1 MDEIVTMKLKD
12 NEINTDRI
20 KLNDNKTNQNKIN
33 EHNNY
38 ISNQIHSKSEQIQFY
53 PKNFIISHNKN
64 YNEIY
69 NFYIN
74 KNKKSSKEISEK
86 ERIKFLL
93 ERFNNNQSLKCN
105 ILVRSDNFYVYSN
118 TDHFIFSAHKI
129 KNKLYFNYII
139 SSDYEGKNKIAQIN
153 SSLFKNEFI
162 MYDCGISPKEINNGN
177 NNSNNNLRRYLLQVK
192 FKSEHNLQRG
202 YVYLPE
208 TNYEI
213 NIFYNKDKDK
223 NDKLSKLQKGV
234 LLYKTEEPEFDLVKR
249 KYVNKF
255 SSRIKESSIKNFR
268 LVENIDKNNK
278 VILECG
284 KVKDNYF
291 IMDFTSP
298 LSPLEAFGISLSYL
312 I

>member
-20 KLNDNKTNQNKIN
+20 KLNQITNSNKMNDHNNFISNKISS
-33 EHNNY
+33 Y
-38 ISNQIHSKSEQIQFY
+38 SEQIKFQ
-53 PKNFIISHNKN
+53 PINSLISHNEN
-64 YNEIY
+64 YNEVY
-69 NFYIN
+69 QFYTKKK
-74 KNKKSSKEISEK
+74 KNISKEISEK
-86 ERIKFLL
+86 EKIKFLL
-93 ERFNNNQSLKCN
+93 ERFKNNQSLKCN

-118 TDHFIFSAHKI
+118 TEHFIFSAHKI
-129 KNKLYFNYII
+129 KKKLYLNYLI

-153 SSLFKNEFI
+153 SSLFKNEYI
-162 MYDCGISPKEINNGN
+162 MYDDGISPKEINIGN
-177 NNSNNNLRRYLLQVK
+177 NTSNNKIRRYLLQVK
-192 FKSEHNLQRG
+192 FKNEHNLQRG
-202 YVYLPE
+202 YIYLPE

-223 NDKLSKLQKGV
+223 NDKLSNLQNGV
-234 LLYKTEEPEFDLVKR
+234 ILYKTEVPEFDLVKR

-268 LVENIDKNNK
+268 LVETKDKVNK

-291 IMDFTSP
+291 IMDFSSP

>member
-1 MDEIVTMKLKD
+1 MDEIFPMKLKE

-20 KLNDNKTNQNKIN
+20 TLNDKTNSNKTNKHNNFISNKILSHS
-33 EHNNY
+33 EHIKFQPINL
-38 ISNQIHSKSEQIQFY
+38 
-53 PKNFIISHNKN
+53 IISDNEN
-64 YNEIY
+64 YNEVY
-69 NFYIN
+69 KFYT
-74 KNKKSSKEISEK
+74 NKKKNITKEITEK

-93 ERFNNNQSLKCN
+93 ERFKNNQSLKCN
-105 ILVRSDNFYVYSN
+105 ILIRSDNFYVYSN
-118 TDHFIFSAHKI
+118 TEHFIFSAHKI
-129 KNKLYFNYII
+129 KKKLFLNYII

-153 SSLFKNEFI
+153 SSLFKNEYI
-162 MYDCGISPKEINNGN
+162 MYDDGISPKEINIGN
-177 NNSNNNLRRYLLQVK
+177 NTSNNKIRRYLLQVK
-192 FKSEHNLQRG
+192 FKNEHNLQRG
-202 YVYLPE
+202 YIYLPE

-223 NDKLSKLQKGV
+223 NDKLSNLQNGV
-234 LLYKTEEPEFDLVKR
+234 ILYKTEVPEFDLVKR

-268 LVENIDKNNK
+268 LVETKDKKNK

>member
-1 MDEIVTMKLKD
+1 MDEIFPMKLKE

-20 KLNDNKTNQNKIN
+20 TLNDKTNSNKTNKHNNFISNKILSHS
-33 EHNNY
+33 EHIKFQPINL
-38 ISNQIHSKSEQIQFY
+38 
-53 PKNFIISHNKN
+53 IISDNEN
-64 YNEIY
+64 YNEVY
-69 NFYIN
+69 KFYT
-74 KNKKSSKEISEK
+74 NKKKNFTKEITEK
-86 ERIKFLL
+86 ERIKFVL
-93 ERFNNNQSLKCN
+93 ERFKNNQSLKCN
-105 ILVRSDNFYVYSN
+105 ILIRSDNFYVYSN
-118 TDHFIFSAHKI
+118 TEHFIFSAHKI
-129 KNKLYFNYII
+129 KKKLYLNYLI

-153 SSLFKNEFI
+153 SSLFKNEYI
-162 MYDCGISPKEINNGN
+162 MYDDGISPKEINIGN
-177 NNSNNNLRRYLLQVK
+177 NTSNNKIRRYLLQVK

-223 NDKLSKLQKGV
+223 NDKLSNLQNGV
-234 LLYKTEEPEFDLVKR
+234 ILYKTEVPEFDLVKR

-268 LVENIDKNNK
+268 LVETKDKVNK

>member
-1 MDEIVTMKLKD
+1 MDEIFPMKLKE

-20 KLNDNKTNQNKIN
+20 TLNDKTNSNKTNKHNNFISNKILSHS
-33 EHNNY
+33 EHIKFQPINL
-38 ISNQIHSKSEQIQFY
+38 
-53 PKNFIISHNKN
+53 IISDNEN
-64 YNEIY
+64 YNEVY
-69 NFYIN
+69 KFYT
-74 KNKKSSKEISEK
+74 NKKKNIRKEITEK

-93 ERFNNNQSLKCN
+93 ERFKNNQSLKCN
-105 ILVRSDNFYVYSN
+105 ILIRSDNFYVYSN
-118 TDHFIFSAHKI
+118 TEHFIFSAHKI
-129 KNKLYFNYII
+129 KKKLYLNYLI

-153 SSLFKNEFI
+153 SSLFKNEYI
-162 MYDCGISPKEINNGN
+162 MYDDGISPKEINNEN
-177 NNSNNNLRRYLLQVK
+177 NASNNNLRRYLLQVK
-192 FKSEHNLQRG
+192 FKNEHNLQRG
-202 YVYLPE
+202 YIYLPE

-223 NDKLSKLQKGV
+223 NDKLSNLQNGV
-234 LLYKTEEPEFDLVKR
+234 ILYKTEVPEFDLVKR

-268 LVENIDKNNK
+268 LVETKDKINK

>member
-1 MDEIVTMKLKD
+1 MDEIFPMKLKE

-20 KLNDNKTNQNKIN
+20 TLNDKTNSNKTNKHNNFISNKILS
-33 EHNNY
+33 H
-38 ISNQIHSKSEQIQFY
+38 SEQIKFQ
-53 PKNFIISHNKN
+53 PINLIISDNEN
-64 YNEIY
+64 YNEVY
-69 NFYIN
+69 QFYT
-74 KNKKSSKEISEK
+74 NKKKNFTKEITEK

-93 ERFNNNQSLKCN
+93 ERFKNNQSLKCN
-105 ILVRSDNFYVYSN
+105 ILIRSDNFYVYSN
-118 TDHFIFSAHKI
+118 TEHFIFSAHKI
-129 KNKLYFNYII
+129 KKKLYLNYLI

-153 SSLFKNEFI
+153 SSLFKNEYI
-162 MYDCGISPKEINNGN
+162 MYDDGISPKEINIGN
-177 NNSNNNLRRYLLQVK
+177 NTSNNKIRRYLLQVK
-192 FKSEHNLQRG
+192 FKNEHNLQRG
-202 YVYLPE
+202 YIYLPE

-223 NDKLSKLQKGV
+223 NDKLSNLQNGV
-234 LLYKTEEPEFDLVKR
+234 ILYKTEVPEFDLVKR

-268 LVENIDKNNK
+268 LVETKDKVNK

>member
-1 MDEIVTMKLKD
+1 MDENFPMKLKD

-20 KLNDNKTNQNKIN
+20 KLNQITNSNKMNDHNNFISNKISS
-33 EHNNY
+33 Y
-38 ISNQIHSKSEQIQFY
+38 SEQIKFQPINSLLSHNENYNKVYQFY
-53 PKNFIISHNKN
+53 T
-64 YNEIY
+64 
-69 NFYIN
+69 
-74 KNKKSSKEISEK
+74 NKKKIISKEISEK
-86 ERIKFLL
+86 EKSKFLL
-93 ERFNNNQSLKCN
+93 ERFKNNQSLKCN

-118 TDHFIFSAHKI
+118 TELFIFSAHKI
-129 KNKLYFNYII
+129 KNKLLFLNYII

-153 SSLFKNEFI
+153 SSLFRNEFI
-162 MYDCGISPKEINNGN
+162 MYDDGISPKEINNEN
-177 NNSNNNLRRYLLQVK
+177 NASNNNLRRYLLQVK
-192 FKSEHNLQRG
+192 FKNEHNLQRG
-202 YVYLPE
+202 YIYLPE

-213 NIFYNKDKDK
+213 NNFYNKDKDK
-223 NDKLSKLQKGV
+223 NDKLSHLQNGV

-268 LVENIDKNNK
+268 LVETKDKKNK

-291 IMDFTSP
+291 IMDFSSP

>member
-1 MDEIVTMKLKD
+1 MDEIFPMKLKE

-20 KLNDNKTNQNKIN
+20 TLNDKTNSNKTNKHNNFISNKILSHS
-33 EHNNY
+33 EHIKFQPINL
-38 ISNQIHSKSEQIQFY
+38 
-53 PKNFIISHNKN
+53 IISDNEN
-64 YNEIY
+64 YNEVY
-69 NFYIN
+69 KFYT
-74 KNKKSSKEISEK
+74 NKKKNFTKEITEK

-93 ERFNNNQSLKCN
+93 ERFKNNQSLKCN
-105 ILVRSDNFYVYSN
+105 ILIRSDNFYVYSN
-118 TDHFIFSAHKI
+118 TEHFIFSAHKI
-129 KNKLYFNYII
+129 KKKLYLNYLI

-153 SSLFKNEFI
+153 SSLFKNEYI
-162 MYDCGISPKEINNGN
+162 MYDDGISPKEINIGN
-177 NNSNNNLRRYLLQVK
+177 NTSNNKIRRYLLQVK
-192 FKSEHNLQRG
+192 FKNEHNLQRG
-202 YVYLPE
+202 YIYLPE

-223 NDKLSKLQKGV
+223 NDKLSNLQNGV
-234 LLYKTEEPEFDLVKR
+234 ILYKTEVPEFDLVKR

-268 LVENIDKNNK
+268 LVETKDKVNK

>member
-1 MDEIVTMKLKD
+1 MDEIFPMKLKE

-20 KLNDNKTNQNKIN
+20 TLNDKTNSNKTNKHNNFISNKILSHS
-33 EHNNY
+33 EHIKFQPINL
-38 ISNQIHSKSEQIQFY
+38 
-53 PKNFIISHNKN
+53 IISDNEN
-64 YNEIY
+64 YNEVY
-69 NFYIN
+69 KFYT
-74 KNKKSSKEISEK
+74 NKKKNFTKEITEK

-93 ERFNNNQSLKCN
+93 ERFKNNQSLKCN
-105 ILVRSDNFYVYSN
+105 ILIRSDNFYVYSN
-118 TDHFIFSAHKI
+118 TEHFIFSAHKI
-129 KNKLYFNYII
+129 KKKLYLNYII

-153 SSLFKNEFI
+153 SSLFKNEYI
-162 MYDCGISPKEINNGN
+162 MYDDGISPKEINIGN
-177 NNSNNNLRRYLLQVK
+177 NTSNNKIRRYLLQVK
-192 FKSEHNLQRG
+192 FKNEHNLQRG
-202 YVYLPE
+202 YIYLPE

-223 NDKLSKLQKGV
+223 NDKLSNLQNGV
-234 LLYKTEEPEFDLVKR
+234 ILYKTEEPEFDLVKR
-249 KYVNKF
+249 KYINKF

-268 LVENIDKNNK
+268 LVETKDKINK

>member
-1 MDEIVTMKLKD
+1 MKIIMRY
-12 NEINTDRI
+12 INFIQI
-20 KLNDNKTNQNKIN
+20 KK
-33 EHNNY
+33 
-38 ISNQIHSKSEQIQFY
+38 
-53 PKNFIISHNKN
+53 KNFT
-64 YNEIY
+64 
-69 NFYIN
+69 
-74 KNKKSSKEISEK
+74 KEITEK

-93 ERFNNNQSLKCN
+93 ERFKNNQSLKCN
-105 ILVRSDNFYVYSN
+105 ILIRSDNFYVYSN
-118 TDHFIFSAHKI
+118 TEHFIFSAHKI
-129 KNKLYFNYII
+129 KKKLYLNYII

-153 SSLFKNEFI
+153 SSLFKNEYI
-162 MYDCGISPKEINNGN
+162 MYDDGISPKEINIGN
-177 NNSNNNLRRYLLQVK
+177 NTSNNKIRRYLLQVK
-192 FKSEHNLQRG
+192 FKNENNLQRG
-202 YVYLPE
+202 YIYLPE

-223 NDKLSKLQKGV
+223 NDKLSNLQNGV
-234 LLYKTEEPEFDLVKR
+234 ILYKTEEPEFDLVKR
-249 KYVNKF
+249 KYINKF

-268 LVENIDKNNK
+268 LVETKDKINK

>member
-1 MDEIVTMKLKD
+1 
-12 NEINTDRI
+12 
-20 KLNDNKTNQNKIN
+20 
-33 EHNNY
+33 
-38 ISNQIHSKSEQIQFY
+38 
-53 PKNFIISHNKN
+53 
-64 YNEIY
+64 
-69 NFYIN
+69 
-74 KNKKSSKEISEK
+74 
-86 ERIKFLL
+86 
-93 ERFNNNQSLKCN
+93 
-105 ILVRSDNFYVYSN
+105 
-118 TDHFIFSAHKI
+118 
-129 KNKLYFNYII
+129 
-139 SSDYEGKNKIAQIN
+139 
-153 SSLFKNEFI
+153 

-268 LVENIDKNNK
+268 LVETKDKKNK

>member
-1 MDEIVTMKLKD
+1 MDEIFPMKLKE

-20 KLNDNKTNQNKIN
+20 TLNDKTNSNKTNKHNNFISNKILSHS
-33 EHNNY
+33 EHIKFQPINL
-38 ISNQIHSKSEQIQFY
+38 
-53 PKNFIISHNKN
+53 IISDNEN
-64 YNEIY
+64 YNEVY
-69 NFYIN
+69 KFYT
-74 KNKKSSKEISEK
+74 NKKKNFTKEITEK

-93 ERFNNNQSLKCN
+93 ERFKNNQSLKCN
-105 ILVRSDNFYVYSN
+105 ILIRSDNFYVYSN
-118 TDHFIFSAHKI
+118 TEHFIFSAHKI
-129 KNKLYFNYII
+129 KKKLYLNYLI

-153 SSLFKNEFI
+153 SSLFKNEYI
-162 MYDCGISPKEINNGN
+162 MYDDGISPKEINIGN
-177 NNSNNNLRRYLLQVK
+177 NTSSNKIRRYLLQVK
-192 FKSEHNLQRG
+192 FKNEHNLQRG
-202 YVYLPE
+202 YIYLPE

-223 NDKLSKLQKGV
+223 NDKLSNLQNGV
-234 LLYKTEEPEFDLVKR
+234 ILYKTEVPEFDLVKR

-268 LVENIDKNNK
+268 LVETKDKVNK